1 MYECTEYL
9 DPIYTLQGC
18 ISSIM
23 FYDSEISHLVK
34 VTESTAQE
42 TRTTFLYHRVP
53 ASFFIM
59 QFCNLKQIIFS

>member
-42 TRTTFLYHRVP
+42 TRTTFIIEYQLHFSSC
-53 ASFFIM
+53 SFAI
-59 QFCNLKQIIFS
+59 